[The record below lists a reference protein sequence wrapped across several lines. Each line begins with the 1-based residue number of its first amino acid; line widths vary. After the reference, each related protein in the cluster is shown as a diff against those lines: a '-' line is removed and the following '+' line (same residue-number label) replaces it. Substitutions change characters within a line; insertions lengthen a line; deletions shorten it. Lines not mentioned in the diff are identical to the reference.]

1 MDIALFNDT
10 SSQAHIGCLAVS
22 DAHNTLL
29 DRAGARI
36 QYRFFVGQLSHLWQ
50 GDPERTHDAIAK
62 SYLHNIISNVD
73 ALVVNGEGTIHHG
86 AGLDLLAILSYGQA
100 LGKKTLL
107 VNCVLQDIPHYH
119 DTLKK
124 LDDLV
129 CRELQ
134 TKHYLDS
141 LGIACRVEFD
151 SIIAAGFDLS
161 TWQQSQLA
169 GKILVSDFHPL
180 RNADV
185 GATTELIR
193 QRADT
198 FYFPLDH
205 AFSFQ
210 DWRHALSI
218 VKHARLVVT
227 GRHHGV
233 YLSALAGIPF
243 LAMGSNTWK
252 VEGTLELFKKHVGV
266 DFPMLKLDQNI
277 HAQLDTYS
285 IAPDK
290 TALLT
295 QLLREKSRTLST
307 FDALIAKKS
316 IYYRNNEHQ
325 NEPSLGNGIVLA
337 INYVPTKI
345 EPAIT
350 AFWEKLSEELAQSG
364 RLLLVAS
371 TAELDSEQLNI
382 IQIPFNFVDFHRH
395 SGCAP
400 HTGKPDQSL
409 TTLIENWYA
418 CTSKTAEQAVL
429 NGTAF
434 YSELLDTLEPMT
446 VITWQSAHPTSK
458 VLKTLCQTKDIP
470 CLSAERGGLRDS
482 LMFDMGLNNYV
493 SEANTS
499 LIADKAWSSY
509 QWDSSRYQELKNK
522 FFYTPRKSRYQSNPF
537 LEPAHVKRKY
547 AIDEQAT
554 IVAWVSHGEPCF
566 QTQNTDSAL
575 ADLHAIPGPILQE
588 KINEIAAYC
597 IDNGLYLLIQEH
609 PFNKDQAQPLRYP
622 THERVIVVQE
632 DIASVL
638 GVADHYL
645 FTTASAQYDAIFY
658 QKSYG
663 MLSKSLLHHK
673 QGAFFIQDYPST
685 ASFMHDVLHAPDWD
699 IRLKNMEKRLMF
711 LYDYLFLD
719 ISSPE
724 AIAISAQRLF
734 QLLDRFERH
743 IPADLGERIT
753 FFLEKHSQ
761 NA

>member
-50 GDPERTHDAIAK
+50 GDPERTRDAIAQ
-62 SYLHNIISNVD
+62 SFLHNIISNVD

-151 SIIAAGFDLS
+151 SIIAAGFEQS
-161 TWQQSQLA
+161 TWQKAELTN
-169 GKILVSDFHPL
+169 KILVSDFHPL

-185 GATTELIR
+185 GAATELIR

-198 FYFPLDH
+198 FYFPLEH
-205 AFSFQ
+205 TLSFQ
-210 DWRHALSI
+210 DWRHATSI

-252 VEGTLELFKKHVGV
+252 VEGTLELFKQHLGV
-266 DFPMLKLDQNI
+266 EFPMLDLDQDI
-277 HAQLDTYS
+277 HAQLDTHL
-285 IAPDK
+285 IDPNKA
-290 TALLT
+290 ALLT
-295 QLLREKSRTLST
+295 QLLKEKSRMLST
-307 FDALIAKKS
+307 FDALLEKKS
-316 IYYRNNEHQ
+316 VYYRHKEHQ
-325 NEPSLGNGIVLA
+325 NEPSLGSGIVLA
-337 INYVPTKI
+337 INFIPTKI

-350 AFWEKLSEELAQSG
+350 AFWEKLSEGLAQSG
-364 RLLLVAS
+364 KVLLVAT
-371 TAELDSEQLNI
+371 TAELDSEYLNV
-382 IQIPFNFVDFHRH
+382 IQIPYSFIDFHRD
-395 SGCAP
+395 SGCAH
-400 HTGKPDQSL
+400 HTGQPDQSL

-418 CTSKTAEQAVL
+418 CTPKMARQAVL
-429 NGTAF
+429 NGTEF
-434 YSELLDTLEPMT
+434 YGELLDTLKPMT

-458 VLKTLCQTKDIP
+458 VLKTLCLTKDIP

-482 LMFDMGLNNYV
+482 VMFDMGLNNYV
-493 SEANTS
+493 SEANIS

-509 QWDSSRYQELKNK
+509 QWNSSHYQELKHK
-522 FFYTPRKSRYQSNPF
+522 FFYAPSKSRYQSNPF
-537 LEPAHVKRKY
+537 LEPADFKRKY
-547 AIDEQAT
+547 AIDDQAT
-554 IVAWVSHGEPCF
+554 IFAWVSHGEPCF
-566 QTQNTDSAL
+566 QAQNTDSAL
-575 ADLHAIPGPILQE
+575 AELHAIQGPILQA

-609 PFNKDQAQPLRYP
+609 PFNKDQAQALHYP

-638 GVADHYL
+638 SVADHYL

-663 MLSKSLLHHK
+663 MLSKSLLHHEH
-673 QGAFFIQDYPST
+673 GAFFIQDYPST
-685 ASFMHDVLHAPDWD
+685 ASFMRDVLHAPDWD
-699 IRLKNMEKRLMF
+699 TRLRNLEKRLMF
-711 LYDYLFLD
+711 LHDHLFLD
-719 ISSPE
+719 ISTAE
-724 AIAISAQRLF
+724 AIAASAQRLL
-734 QLLDRFERH
+734 QILNRFERP

-761 NA
+761 NT